1 MMKTA
6 FMVVAAALF
15 SSGVAKTTDTI
26 PARGERMVQQARATM
41 VAAPEPLSVIVR
53 APWAAKD
60 PADSLYREARAA
72 LGKGDYSRAA
82 ELFRRIYRQYPNSQ
96 YAGESLYYLAF
107 SEYRLGGSDRLRSAL
122 QSLSLVES
130 QYPDFSRRSDARALR
145 ARVCGELAQQ
155 GDEGCAAENARVVS
169 GAVTQAVSDAV
180 SSAVAGAAAAAST
193 IASSA
198 VAGATS
204 GAAIAAEA
212 IAEGMRGNELRGSRR
227 ASTPGCPAEDNDDDE
242 RVAAL
247 NALMQMD
254 AERAMPILK
263 KVLERRDAC
272 SVGLRRKA
280 VFLVSQKH
288 TTETADILLRTA
300 RNDPDEEVREQAVFW
315 LSQVPDERAVT
326 MLQDILNS
334 SSNSNEDLKNK
345 ALFALSQHRSPQ
357 AAQFLRDFA
366 LRESSSDELRGQAV
380 FWLGQ
385 RRSPENAEFLR
396 SLYSR
401 VKSDEVKEKILFS
414 LSQQRGV
421 GNDKW
426 LLDIARNTKENI
438 ELRKKALFWAGQG
451 AASSDQLLGLYST
464 LPDSEMRD
472 QLIFVYSQ
480 RRDPA
485 MVDKLLDIAK
495 HDRDPELRKKAIF
508 WLGQSHDPRVQQF
521 LLDLIN
527 K

>member
-1 MMKTA
+1 MKTA

-15 SSGVAKTTDTI
+15 SSSAMQTTHITAAHGDRAAQT
-26 PARGERMVQQARATM
+26 ERATP
-41 VAAPEPLSVIVR
+41 VTNGAASLSPTAR
-53 APWAAKD
+53 APWAPKD

-72 LGKGDYSRAA
+72 LGKGDYAKAA
-82 ELFRRIYRQYPNSQ
+82 ELFRRIYRQYPQSD

-107 SEYRLGGSDRLRSAL
+107 AEYRLGGTEHLRSAL
-122 QSLSLVES
+122 GSLDRIKDRRPSQSKVG
-130 QYPDFSRRSDARALR
+130 DAKALR
-145 ARVCGELAQQ
+145 TRICGELARQ
-155 GDEGCAAENARVVS
+155 GDEACAAEVS
-169 GAVTQAVSDAV
+169 AAASAAVAEAVTGAVASTVGAVSSVV
-180 SSAVAGAAAAAST
+180 SSAVSAAVSGAAAGVDAAAQSLR
-193 IASSA
+193 SS
-198 VAGATS
+198 
-204 GAAIAAEA
+204 E
-212 IAEGMRGNELRGSRR
+212 RR
-227 ASTPGCPAEDNDDDE
+227 RVSGCPSEDDDDDE
-242 RVAAL
+242 RIAAL
-247 NALMQMD
+247 NALIQMD
-254 AERAMPILK
+254 AERAMPILN

-272 SVGLRRKA
+272 SAGLRRKA

-288 TTETADILLRTA
+288 TPETADILLRVA
-300 RNDPDEEVREQAVFW
+300 RNDPDQEVREQAVFW

-334 SSNSNEDLKNK
+334 SSNEDLKNK
-345 ALFALSQHRSPQ
+345 ALFALSQHRS
-357 AAQFLRDFA
+357 ARGAQFLRDYA
-366 LRESSSDELRGQAV
+366 LREDASDELRGQAV

-396 SLYSR
+396 SLYDR

-414 LSQQRGV
+414 LSQQKGM

-426 LLDIARNTKENI
+426 LIDIARNTKENI

-451 AASSDQLLGLYST
+451 AASPDQLIGLYAS
-464 LPDSEMRD
+464 LPDSEMRE

-480 RRDPA
+480 RHEPA

-495 HDRDPELRKKAIF
+495 NDRDPELRKKAIF

-527 K
+527 R

>member
-6 FMVVAAALF
+6 FMVVAAAFF
-15 SSGVAKTTDTI
+15 SSGTMKTTETT
-26 PARGERMVQQARATM
+26 ATRLERATARSG
-41 VAAPEPLSVIVR
+41 VIAGKIDASSLVLIVR
-53 APWAAKD
+53 APRAPWAPKD

-82 ELFRRIYRQYPNSQ
+82 DLFRRIYRDYPNSE

-122 QSLSLVES
+122 SSLMKIQERFPTLSKS
-130 QYPDFSRRSDARALR
+130 GDAKALR
-145 ARVCGELAQQ
+145 TRVCGELARQ
-155 GDEGCAAENARVVS
+155 GDEACAAEVA
-169 GAVTQAVSDAV
+169 AVAQA
-180 SSAVAGAAAAAST
+180 AVAGAVGQ
-193 IASSA
+193 A
-198 VAGATS
+198 VAGAIA
-204 GAAIAAEA
+204 GAVAGAVDQAVTQS
-212 IAEGMRGNELRGSRR
+212 MRAGQDRR
-227 ASTPGCPAEDNDDDE
+227 RPSTGCPTEDDDDDE
-242 RVAAL
+242 RIAAL

-254 AERAMPILK
+254 AERAIPILT

-272 SVGLRRKA
+272 SVVLRRKA
-280 VFLVSQKH
+280 VFLVSQKRSPQ
-288 TTETADILLRTA
+288 TADILLRII
-300 RNDPDEEVREQAVFW
+300 RNDPDQEVREQAVFW

-326 MLQDILNS
+326 MLQEILNS
-334 SSNSNEDLKNK
+334 SSNEDLKNK
-345 ALFALSQHRSPQ
+345 ALFALSQHQSGRGGQ
-357 AAQFLRDFA
+357 ILRDFA
-366 LRESSSDELRGQAV
+366 LRENASDELRGQAI

-401 VKSDEVKEKILFS
+401 IKSDEVKEKILFS

-426 LLDIARNTKENI
+426 LLDIARNTRENI

-451 AASSDQLLGLYST
+451 AASAEQLLGLYSS
-464 LPDSEMRD
+464 LPDPEMRE

-495 HDRDPELRKKAIF
+495 NDREPELRKKAIF

-527 K
+527 R